1 MQYLFQMKIQMDL
14 SKKKKL
20 NNQLNYICKFIL
32 TTCFFFID
40 NINNLKIQC
49 VFNTNLTID
58 TFPSNLNY
66 KHENIIKKDLL

>member
-1 MQYLFQMKIQMDL
+1 M
-14 SKKKKL
+14 
-20 NNQLNYICKFIL
+20 
-32 TTCFFFID
+32 FFFID

-66 KHENIIKKDLL
+66 KHENIIKEDLL